1 MPRARELPSHTV
13 SHLVWQEG
21 EVLPSVTF
29 KTRVRTDEEG
39 DNPFDWKGQHVE
51 SALVSS
57 WERRTGHTAL
67 ATPRL
72 LNLCELPLS
81 LALTLTLTLTTG
93 RT

>member
-1 MPRARELPSHTV
+1 M

-51 SALVSS
+51 KSLGSAAQRRPHSS
-57 WERRTGHTAL
+57 PPHA
-67 ATPRL
+67 
-72 LNLCELPLS
+72 S
-81 LALTLTLTLTTG
+81 
-93 RT
+93 